1 MLKVYNLALIGF
13 GIGMVELYKKRHKTL
28 YNYVSKQ
35 GQVPTSLDYVGGI

>member
-13 GIGMVELYKKRHKTL
+13 GIGMVL
-28 YNYVSKQ
+28 KQ